1 MKLTDIGFF
10 KVWFSKDDLV
20 FLVFLSDIRMIDKY
34 QSTSDTN
41 VLPLL
46 YLHKSTIALFECNGI
61 YHGSSKVTKD
71 VLKNYYKKK
80 SPAGRGTIFYCEPE
94 VYCN

>member
-61 YHGSSKVTKD
+61 YHSSSKVTKD
-71 VLKNYYKKK
+71 MLKNYYKKEI
-80 SPAGRGTIFYCEPE
+80 PRRAGDNFLL
-94 VYCN
+94 

>member
-61 YHGSSKVTKD
+61 YQSSSKVT
-71 VLKNYYKKK
+71 KK

-94 VYCN
+94 VYCH